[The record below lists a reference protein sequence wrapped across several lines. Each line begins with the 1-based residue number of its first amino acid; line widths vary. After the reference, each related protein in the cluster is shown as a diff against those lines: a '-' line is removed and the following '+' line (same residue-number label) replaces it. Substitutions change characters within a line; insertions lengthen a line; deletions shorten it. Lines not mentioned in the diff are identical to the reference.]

1 MMKVS
6 QKQGELLLQTT
17 VDRLLPTTEPLR
29 VLDAGCGSAAHIRL
43 PETAILVGID
53 ISQRQLD
60 RNVSLHEKILGDIQT
75 FALPAESFDA
85 EVCWDVLEHLKEP
98 EAALRRL
105 SSALKPGGIL
115 ILAYPNPDSL
125 KGLVTRFTPH
135 WFHIWF
141 YRRVRS
147 SERAGTQDYGP
158 FPTTISR
165 RIAAGAICRLAA
177 SQGLAVELQMAFSGT
192 RLSRRRAV
200 GVQVAELAL
209 DGLSLVLRLSTL
221 GRYRG
226 ELGEC
231 RFVLRKPDG
240 SPPATASTSS

>member
-6 QKQGELLLQTT
+6 QRQGELLLQAT
-17 VDRLLPTTEPLR
+17 VDRLLPVIDPLQ

-43 PETAILVGID
+43 PATAVLAGID

-75 FALPAESFDA
+75 HALPPESFDA
-85 EVCWDVLEHLKEP
+85 EVCWDVLEHLEEP

-105 SSALKPGGIL
+105 FDALKPGGIL
-115 ILAYPNPDSL
+115 ILAYPNPDSI
-125 KGLVTRFTPH
+125 KGMVTRFTPH
-135 WFHIWF
+135 WFHLWF

-147 SERAGTQDYGP
+147 SDRAGTQDYGP
-158 FPTTISR
+158 FPTAMTR
-165 RIAAGAICRLAA
+165 RIAPGAIRRLAA
-177 SQGLAVELQMAFSGT
+177 SQGLTVELEVAFSGT
-192 RLSRRRAV
+192 LLSRRRAV
-200 GVQVAELAL
+200 GAQIAELAV
-209 DGLSLVLRLSTL
+209 DGLGLVLRLVTL

-231 RFVLRKPDG
+231 RFVLRKPGG
-240 SPPATASTSS
+240 SPLATTATAP